1 MSGIAGIVN
10 LDGAPVDRGL
20 LQFMTKYL
28 AFRGPDAQEIWSLGP
43 VGFGHTL
50 LRTTFESEQEKQPA
64 NLEGK
69 LWITAD
75 ARIDARAELIAKL
88 RDHGELCSLSDPDC
102 ELILH
107 AYRAWGEKCV
117 EHLLGDFAFA
127 IWDAR
132 SRRLFCAR
140 DHFGVKPFFY
150 ARVGDSF
157 IFSNTLNCVRIHP
170 AVSDELNELAI
181 ADFLLFDGN
190 QEPDTTAFSDIRR
203 LRAAHVL
210 SLQDGSLSDRR
221 YWTLPVDK
229 PVNYKKAS
237 EYVENFLELLDT
249 AVSDRLRT
257 ERAGILLTGGLDS
270 STVAAAARNVSLKN
284 GQGTELY
291 GYTTVYDRLIP
302 DEERYYS
309 GLVGKK
315 LGIPIEYLVADDYG
329 LFERAEQ
336 PNTRLPEPFYYPF
349 QAQETDQYS
358 KVAARA
364 RVVLT
369 GDGGDPGLGTS
380 LTAHLSRLCRR
391 RQYRHLLRNL
401 GHYLF
406 SEGRISRL
414 YLRRRFGHPSG
425 SK

>member
-1 MSGIAGIVN
+1 MNPSKKN
-10 LDGAPVDRGL
+10 SP
-20 LQFMTKYL
+20 
-28 AFRGPDAQEIWSLGP
+28 
-43 VGFGHTL
+43 
-50 LRTTFESEQEKQPA
+50 

-237 EYVENFLELLDT
+237 ECVEKFWNCWIRPFP
-249 AVSDRLRT
+249 
-257 ERAGILLTGGLDS
+257 TG
-270 STVAAAARNVSLKN
+270 
-284 GQGTELY
+284 
-291 GYTTVYDRLIP
+291 
-302 DEERYYS
+302 
-309 GLVGKK
+309 
-315 LGIPIEYLVADDYG
+315 
-329 LFERAEQ
+329 
-336 PNTRLPEPFYYPF
+336 
-349 QAQETDQYS
+349 
-358 KVAARA
+358 
-364 RVVLT
+364 
-369 GDGGDPGLGTS
+369 
-380 LTAHLSRLCRR
+380 
-391 RQYRHLLRNL
+391 
-401 GHYLF
+401 
-406 SEGRISRL
+406 
-414 YLRRRFGHPSG
+414 
-425 SK
+425 